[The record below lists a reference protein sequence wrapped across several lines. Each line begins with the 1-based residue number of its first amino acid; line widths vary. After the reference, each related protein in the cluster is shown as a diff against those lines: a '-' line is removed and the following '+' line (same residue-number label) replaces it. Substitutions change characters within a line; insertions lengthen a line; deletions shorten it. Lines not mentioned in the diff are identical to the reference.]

1 MRFNPHHARG
11 DADDVRQLIRDNPW
25 GTLVSHHDGELVA
38 SHYPVLLDEEADGLA
53 IVTHVGRPDEDI
65 HGFQTGRSC

>member
-38 SHYPVLLDEEADGLA
+38 SHYPVLLDEE
-53 IVTHVGRPDEDI
+53 P
-65 HGFQTGRSC
+65 TGWRS